1 MADSVSMAFEPES
14 VSIAV
19 HDILPLRQ
27 VSAVVRR
34 SRKYR
39 QIASA
44 ITKVGIAQPPVV
56 ARHDTLDGKYLLLE
70 GHLRIEVLKDLGID
84 QVICLVSLD
93 DEAFTYNRLVNRL
106 ATIQEHKMI
115 LKLIERGIPEKRI
128 AETLD
133 VDVKHIRAK
142 RDLLHGICP
151 EAAELLKDKH
161 CPIVAIKTLKK
172 MKPLRQVEA
181 AELMI
186 AMEQLHDRVRQSPA
200 RVDATGAPSRRRR
213 DPAPEGGFS
222 RADRA
227 HGAGDVEPSG
237 GDQAH
242 RSLLRRRSPSPC
254 PCGRLR
260 AVVARQCI
268 NHSLPGAS
276 SPGDL
281 RGVRKDLRSHGDG
294 SGDPPTSRCSCDFA
308 GHSAHAR
315 LHLLFVLHVSVRWAR
330 RR

>member
-186 AMEQLHDRVRQSPA
+186 AMGNYTIVYA
-200 RVDATGAPSRRRR
+200 RALLASTRPEHLVDADGTRHPKGAS
-213 DPAPEGGFS
+213 PEQIARMEREMSSLQEGIKRIEASYG
-222 RADRA
+222 ADHLHLVLA
-227 HGAGDVEPSG
+227 VGYV
-237 GDQAH
+237 
-242 RSLLRRRSPSPC
+242 RSLLGNATITRYL
-254 PCGRLR
+254 GRHHPEICAEFERICEATALGPETT
-260 AVVARQCI
+260 A
-268 NHSLPGAS
+268 
-276 SPGDL
+276 
-281 RGVRKDLRSHGDG
+281 
-294 SGDPPTSRCSCDFA
+294 
-308 GHSAHAR
+308 
-315 LHLLFVLHVSVRWAR
+315 
-330 RR
+330 